1 MKKFYRIKSILAVAL
16 VMVFAA
22 NQTFAEKGWQRV
34 THETT
39 LAAGDTIIIAA
50 ANFDFA
56 ISTNQKNNNR
66 DAAAITKSGDIAT
79 LVGTVQ
85 MFVLEDGDLTG
96 TFHIIDFD
104 NNGGYLHAPGGDGN
118 GNYLRTSVSVPNHHS
133 ADWIIAISSSDVITI
148 TSQNDTFP
156 QKYMRYNNSNGS
168 NLFSCYTN
176 SSSINEPVTIYK
188 YVELEDV
195 IVEAPICYPA
205 TGTYY
210 PEQEVSLT
218 CNTAGATILYTT
230 DGSDPVTNGTIYTE
244 PFTVSTTTTVKAV
257 AYVGSDYSYTIT
269 TVYTFPTEV
278 ANIAAFKAA
287 STSSQATINLT
298 EPYVITN
305 DVNFVF
311 SNGTYM
317 YVEDETA
324 GLLVYNYPENITT
337 EYVEGDVISGG
348 IVGTYSKYQNQI
360 EMKPVL
366 NTDVAGQNIG
376 TITPT
381 VVTIA
386 DLKANYAQYDARLVT
401 IENVTF
407 THGFNGSQVTFH
419 QNGDSLNLFN
429 RFNIDTTLTPGT
441 VTNITGFA
449 AIYGTGIQIYPRTN
463 ADLQYIEPVPQ
474 PAMTILSP
482 ADGSVFSTLD
492 TIHVDVDI
500 ENFSLQSD
508 GYIKAES
515 ELLLE
520 AGLPNPVYFNFLTWA
535 SFTQMPF
542 SPLPAGE
549 HSVTLTLVGLDSL
562 ELSPSVSKAINFTVV
577 APTAE
582 APVFTP
588 TAGTYADSVVVSL
601 SCATANAEIRYTVDG
616 TEPTDASTLY
626 TGSFTLTDNATVKAK
641 AFMHN
646 VSWND
651 SPIAEATY
659 TIAHEAMMNVTPEN
673 LAFSSTETTGT
684 IYISSAF
691 LTNDITLSCDN
702 AHFTLSS
709 ATVAANTNTPITVT
723 FDATE
728 PATGSITLS
737 SPHNDDVLTHE
748 VQLSATALLPAP
760 VITPADGTT
769 DTLIEVAISSNTA
782 DAIIYYTM
790 DGSEPTDASDVYSSP
805 ITLNVPGTYTVKAI
819 AMAENWENSTV
830 ASATFTV
837 VEPVIPSIDT
847 IIYSTGFEASEGFVA
862 ATQYQNAEPAFT
874 GSANQQWGTVFGT
887 PSPTSS
893 ICGAQSMQMRWYA
906 STPTLGYTFTNF
918 DIRNVTYVTFV
929 AKNNGSSNGNGLNVI
944 VSYSIDGG
952 NNFIGDSVITLT
964 SNKANYRYNVSET
977 GEFDFVRLR
986 FAVSLPEATPANAS
1000 RLIIDSVVVFGVP
1013 GVISHT
1019 VEIPVISPNG
1029 GVYYEAFDVSMTCPT
1044 EGATIRYTLDGTEPT
1059 ETSTEYTTP
1068 VNINA
1073 TTTVKAKAWKDGM
1086 TASFIATQVFNFPPE
1101 VPNIAAF
1108 KAANSSTNSTV
1119 YKITGNVNFVFR
1131 SEAYMFVEDE
1141 TAGLLIYDNRPVIS
1155 TEYEEGDIISN
1166 GVFGTYSLYNGMVE
1180 MVPVRN
1186 TETASGTI
1194 GSIVP
1199 MNATINE
1206 IITSY
1211 NQYESRLV
1219 TIDTVTFISET
1230 KFVKGND
1237 TLQITDRFNA
1247 LDNEITAGMMA
1258 NVTGFVAQS
1267 NGTIQLYP
1275 RNDNDIVE
1283 IEPVSIGNVMSER
1296 VSIYPNPTANSINID
1311 LTGIQAQSVEIFA
1324 LNGQQL
1330 FSTVPTSSMLTIS
1343 LNNYASGV
1351 YFVRIACEEG
1361 LIMQKITKID

>member
-1 MKKFYRIKSILAVAL
+1 MKKFYWIKSILAVAL

-50 ANFDFA
+50 ANFNYA

-66 DAAAITKSGDIAT
+66 DAAAITKTGDIAT
-79 LVGTVQ
+79 FTSSVQ
-85 MFVLEDGDLTG
+85 VFVLETG
-96 TFHIIDFD
+96 ETTGSFHIVDFD
-104 NNGGYLHAPGGDGN
+104 DNGGYLYAPGTGNHLKTSTTVPGDNAG
-118 GNYLRTSVSVPNHHS
+118 
-133 ADWIIAISSSDVITI
+133 DWVITIFENDSITI
-148 TSQNDTFP
+148 TSQHATAT
-156 QKYMRYNNSNGS
+156 QVYMRYNNTNGS
-168 NLFSCYTN
+168 NLFSCYT
-176 SSSINEPVTIYK
+176 SGSSIIQPVTIYK
-188 YVELEDV
+188 YAELADV
-195 IVEAPICYPA
+195 TVEAPVFNPA
-205 TGTYY
+205 AGTYY
-210 PEQEVSLT
+210 SEQEVALT
-218 CNTAGATILYTT
+218 CATAGATILYTT

-257 AYVGSDYSYTIT
+257 AYVGSDHSHIIT

-324 GLLVYNYPENITT
+324 GLLIYNNPVNITT
-337 EYVEGDVISGG
+337 EYVEGDIISGG

-360 EMKPVL
+360 EMKPLL
-366 NTDVAGQNIG
+366 NTDAASENIG
-376 TITPT
+376 ITPT

-407 THGFNGSQVTFH
+407 THGFNGSQVNFH
-419 QNGDSLNLFN
+419 QDGDSLDLYN
-429 RFNIDTTLTPGT
+429 RFNIDTTLVPGT

-449 AIYGTGIQIYPRTN
+449 AIYGSGIQIYPRTN
-463 ADLQYIEPVPQ
+463 ADLQYVEPVPQ

-492 TIHVDVDI
+492 TIHVDVNI

-515 ELLLE
+515 ELLIE
-520 AGLPNPVYFNFLTWA
+520 AGLPNPVYFNFMTWA
-535 SFTQMPF
+535 FFTQMPF

-562 ELSPSVSKAINFTVV
+562 ELSPSVSKTVNFTVV

-601 SCATANAEIRYTVDG
+601 GCATANAEIHYTVDG

-651 SPIAEATY
+651 SPVTEATY

-709 ATVAANTNTPITVT
+709 ATVAANTNTSVTVT

-728 PATGSITLS
+728 PAMGSITLS
-737 SPHNDDVLTHE
+737 SSLNDDVLTRE

-847 IIYSTGFEASEGFVA
+847 IMYSTGFEASEGFVA
-862 ATQYQNAEPAFT
+862 ATQYQNAEPVFT
-874 GSANQQWGTVFGT
+874 GNANQQWGTVFGT
-887 PSPTSS
+887 PTTTDH
-893 ICGAQSMQMRWYA
+893 ICGAQSMQMRWYT
-906 STPTLGYTFTNF
+906 SHSTLGYTFTNF

-929 AKNNGSSNGNGLNVI
+929 AKNNGASNGNGLNVI

-952 NNFIGDSVITLT
+952 NNFIGDSVITLS

-986 FAVSLPEATPANAS
+986 FAVSMPETTPANAS
-1000 RLIIDSVVVFGVP
+1000 RLTIDSVVVFGVP

-1086 TASFIATQVFNFPPE
+1086 TASFVATQVFNFPPE

-1186 TETASGTI
+1186 TETASGTV
-1194 GSIVP
+1194 GPIVP

-1211 NQYESRLV
+1211 NLYESRLV

-1296 VSIYPNPTANSINID
+1296 VSIYPNPTVNSINID